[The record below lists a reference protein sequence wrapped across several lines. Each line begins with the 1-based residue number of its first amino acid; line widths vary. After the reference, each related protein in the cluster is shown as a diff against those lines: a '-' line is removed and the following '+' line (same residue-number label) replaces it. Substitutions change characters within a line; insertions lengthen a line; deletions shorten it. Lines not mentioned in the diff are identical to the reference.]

1 MSPSLRMALLLP
13 LLLLASCR
21 AEPPRI
27 DTQARSFDGLYPVR
41 NTGAV
46 RAWARADLDLSGY
59 RMLLHESGGV
69 RFAPL
74 DRGSASRDQFPIA
87 PEARSSLASLVERT
101 FRESVARV
109 PGYAVARAP
118 GPEVLLV
125 RTTLLDVASRIPP
138 AGTGPDVV
146 FLEDLGDATLLVEL
160 LDSESG
166 AVLVRAVETRR
177 VRDPSGLRRS
187 VPARDRATVERAVQ
201 VWGEDLAAALER
213 IHARFT
219 IE

>member
-1 MSPSLRMALLLP
+1 MRPSLRLALLLP
-13 LLLLASCR
+13 LLLLASCH
-21 AEPPRI
+21 ADPPRI

-59 RMLLHESGGV
+59 RALLHESGGV
-69 RFAPL
+69 RYAPVEHGPAAR
-74 DRGSASRDQFPIA
+74 DRFPIS
-87 PEARSSLASLVERT
+87 PEARSRLASLMERS

-109 PGYAVARAP
+109 PGYAVAKAP

-125 RTTLLDVASRIPP
+125 RTMLLDVASRIPP
-138 AGTGPDVV
+138 AGSGPDVV
-146 FLEDLGDATLLVEL
+146 FLEELGAATLLVEL
-160 LDSESG
+160 VDSESG
-166 AVLVRAVETRR
+166 AVLVRALETRR

-201 VWGEDLAAALER
+201 LWGEDLAAALER